1 MKKAILQIFTAILAL
16 GLFCGAAAAAPSVD
30 FNASTTSGEN
40 PLTVS
45 FTSQLTSGNVTW
57 WLWDFGDG
65 TQPTNSTVNPTKY
78 EYTKE
83 GVFTVTLI
91 AGNETESSDPVKKTN
106 FINVSAPQKLVDNST
121 GNRIWQ
127 EGMNTTYTWN
137 AQSFS
142 GFYYDL
148 DSGVSSENMTITDIG
163 RSIDKGN
170 IEYATSPAVT
180 KFKRNQWGTYQVIGF
195 MADKYFAGY
204 TEDSEPVQ
212 DDISPIS
219 DGILSKI
226 LIDSN
231 DKKSVSSG
239 ESLAF
244 EEGYSLSI
252 KEVDVNGNSVLVDL
266 EKDGK
271 VVDESVV
278 PSGGDYIYK
287 TSLGKSTDV
296 PIIIVNF
303 GSVFSGAESSA
314 VFTQGIFQISDNDVE
329 VKNGDDFGEMEVKSI
344 SSNGITM
351 ENSNDVGLSRGD
363 TVDLMGNIKIQVA
376 DDDTLRFAPVVDTS
390 QAGTYELRGTVYD
403 KDKNGDITSDSPFT
417 WTSFN
422 FEGFYYNIDEG
433 IGTESLSIQKLNGN
447 TIPSD
452 ELVYQSTPQN
462 VSFKHKNWG
471 NFTVVGFMGDKY
483 FAGYPDEAVNGSV
496 DRVSVL
502 SNSVLTKVLTD
513 SDDKTSISQG
523 SNFALQEGYSLSI
536 KEVDVNGNSV
546 WVQLEKDGS
555 VVDDNFVSAGQDYVY
570 KTDIGKATDV
580 PLIIVHFG
588 TVFSGAETSA
598 VFMQGIFQLSDEY
611 TEIKNGDTFD
621 KMEVT
626 DVSDSGIKMKNS
638 DDIGL
643 SRGEN
648 TTVMNNVSFKT
659 ADDSTLRFYPYVTVN
674 GGGGSSAN
682 GLNISVPDE
691 VFAGSAFD
699 ITVTADGDPLEDV
712 IVKVDGNSTGNTSAD
727 GIVQYTAENT
737 GALKLTAEK
746 SGYSSGSKNVNVLP
760 PKEEMSLSVS
770 PDKVYIGDNITI
782 TALKKIG
789 GDPIVGANISIDNNS
804 LGATGSDGTI
814 PYKTEKNGTIKVT
827 ATKEGFADN
836 TVNVMVRDLEPIFTV
851 SNLTVNPKEVGTG
864 KNATISANISNIG
877 NAAGNYSAV
886 LYINNNTTD
895 SKEVFVDIGGNKTVT
910 FAHSEE
916 KPGNYTAKLEEQT
929 VTYTVKEN
937 SPILLYSL
945 IVVVLLLIGGA
956 AYYFTKGGGNV
967 EDLQNKVQEL
977 IEKSKTKLKR

>member
-1 MKKAILQIFTAILAL
+1 
-16 GLFCGAAAAAPSVD
+16 
-30 FNASTTSGEN
+30 
-40 PLTVS
+40 
-45 FTSQLTSGNVTW
+45 
-57 WLWDFGDG
+57 
-65 TQPTNSTVNPTKY
+65 
-78 EYTKE
+78 
-83 GVFTVTLI
+83 
-91 AGNETESSDPVKKTN
+91 
-106 FINVSAPQKLVDNST
+106 
-121 GNRIWQ
+121 
-127 EGMNTTYTWN
+127 
-137 AQSFS
+137 
-142 GFYYDL
+142 
-148 DSGVSSENMTITDIG
+148 
-163 RSIDKGN
+163 
-170 IEYATSPAVT
+170 
-180 KFKRNQWGTYQVIGF
+180 
-195 MADKYFAGY
+195 
-204 TEDSEPVQ
+204 
-212 DDISPIS
+212 
-219 DGILSKI
+219 LS
-226 LIDSN
+226 
-231 DKKSVSSG
+231 
-239 ESLAF
+239 
-244 EEGYSLSI
+244 
-252 KEVDVNGNSVLVDL
+252 
-266 EKDGK
+266 
-271 VVDESVV
+271 
-278 PSGGDYIYK
+278 
-287 TSLGKSTDV
+287 
-296 PIIIVNF
+296 
-303 GSVFSGAESSA
+303 
-314 VFTQGIFQISDNDVE
+314 
-329 VKNGDDFGEMEVKSI
+329 
-344 SSNGITM
+344 
-351 ENSNDVGLSRGD
+351 
-363 TVDLMGNIKIQVA
+363 
-376 DDDTLRFAPVVDTS
+376 
-390 QAGTYELRGTVYD
+390 
-403 KDKNGDITSDSPFT
+403 
-417 WTSFN
+417 
-422 FEGFYYNIDEG
+422 
-433 IGTESLSIQKLNGN
+433 GN

-452 ELVYQSTPQN
+452 DLVYQSLPQT
-462 VSFKHKNWG
+462 VGFKHKNWG

-691 VFAGSAFD
+691 IFAGSAFD
-699 ITVTADGDPLEDV
+699 ITVTADGDPLENV
-712 IVKVDGNSTGNTSAD
+712 IVKVNGNSTGNTSAD

-789 GDPIVGANISIDNNS
+789 GDPIAGANISIDDKS

-814 PYKTEKNGTIKVT
+814 AYKTEKNGTIKVS
-827 ATKEGFADN
+827 ATKEGFTDN
-836 TVNVMVRDLEPIFTV
+836 SIDVQVRALEPIFEV
-851 SNLTVNPKEVGTG
+851 SNLTVNPAEVGTG
-864 KNATISANISNIG
+864 KNATISANILNVG

-895 SKEVFVDIGGNKTVT
+895 SKDVYVDIGGNKTVT

-916 KPGNYTAKLEEQT
+916 KPGNYTAELGDQT
-929 VTYTVKEN
+929 IKYTVKEN
-937 SPILLYSL
+937 SPILLYAL
-945 IVVVLLLIGGA
+945 IIVIVLLIGGA
-956 AYYFTKGGGNV
+956 AYYFTKGGGDIGATQV
-967 EDLQNKVQEL
+967 KMQEKVQEL
-977 IEKSKTKLKR
+977 ISSIKLKK